1 LGGFLQD
8 LLGVEG
14 FVLDLQIVL
23 SQSEIELPDEFR
35 QNFEVAFGRD

>member
-1 LGGFLQD
+1 MQD

-23 SQSEIELPDEFR
+23 GQGEIEFFDEFR
-35 QNFEVAFGRD
+35 QDFEVAFRRD